1 MARTP
6 WKKPLKYVHS
16 FRDRHGKQRHVF
28 RRAGYKG
35 GPLPSEFMGPEFM
48 AAYTQYMADG
58 QVSKIAI
65 GASRTLAGSI
75 DDAVVRYYA
84 SMAFASLKDGTR
96 KYRRTMLQA
105 FREDTCGTTT
115 PNGRRS
121 IKTLTAS
128 WLDSYIATKKPHAR
142 RNWLKA
148 LRHFFEWSVRVE
160 KLIAIDPTK
169 ALDISAPKSDGIW
182 TWTDAEIARYDEKH
196 AIGTQARLAKDL
208 ALESCQRKSDLV
220 RFGWQHLFIS
230 KGETFLDTRQ
240 QKTGTRLGV
249 PVSAALNASL
259 AAVPK
264 TNLTFLVTS
273 AGAPF
278 TAGGLGNK
286 FKEWCRDAGLPERCS
301 IHGLRKAR
309 CRQLAEAGATASEI
323 MAVSGHKSLSE
334 VQKYV
339 AAADQKKLAS
349 AGMKKVADAASENE
363 KATANG

>member
-1 MARTP
+1 MARSP
-6 WKKPLKYVHS
+6 WKKPLRYVHS

-28 RRAGYKG
+28 RRAGFKG
-35 GPLPSEFMGPEFM
+35 GPLPGEFMGPEFM
-48 AAYTQYMADG
+48 AAYQQYMAEG

-65 GASRTLAGSI
+65 GARRTIAGSI

-84 SMAFASLKDGTR
+84 STAYASLKEGTR

-105 FREDTCGTTT
+105 FREDTCGTST

-121 IKTLTAS
+121 IKTLSTS
-128 WLDSYIATKKPHAR
+128 WLDSYIATKAPHAR

-148 LRHFFEWSVRVE
+148 LRHFLQWAAKVE
-160 KLIAIDPTK
+160 KIITVDPTK
-169 ALDISAPKSDGIW
+169 DLDISAPKSDGIW
-182 TWTDAEIARYDEKH
+182 SWTDTEIEKYDARH
-196 AIGTQARLAKDL
+196 PIGSQARLAKDL
-208 ALESCQRKSDLV
+208 ALESCQRKGDLV
-220 RFGWQHLFIS
+220 RFGWQHLFVS

-240 QKTGTRLGV
+240 NKTSTRLGV
-249 PVSAALNASL
+249 PVSAALSASL
-259 AAVPK
+259 AAVPR
-264 TNLTFLVTS
+264 TNLTFLMTS

-278 TAGGLGNK
+278 TAGGLGNR

-334 VQKYV
+334 AQKYV
-339 AAADQKKLAS
+339 DAADQKKLAS
-349 AGMKKVADAASENE
+349 AGMRKIENE
-363 KATANG
+363 KATQNG